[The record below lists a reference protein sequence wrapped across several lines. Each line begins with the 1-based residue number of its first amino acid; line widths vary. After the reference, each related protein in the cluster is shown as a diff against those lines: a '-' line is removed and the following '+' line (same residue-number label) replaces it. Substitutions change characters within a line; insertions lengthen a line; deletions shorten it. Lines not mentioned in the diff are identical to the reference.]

1 MGPEVLDSLSFFS
14 LCSLC
19 IGIGYAHNK
28 VGLLGMIVWI
38 DKILLGVLSLEL
50 LWLCWHMPLHEKMVD
65 L

>member
-1 MGPEVLDSLSFFS
+1 MTKLNEILIRVWWYSL
-14 LCSLC
+14 
-19 IGIGYAHNK
+19 NK

-50 LWLCWHMPLHEKMVD
+50 LGLCWHMPLHEKMVD